1 MNLKIKKLLAA
12 IGASAALMALAPSA
26 YADDYYFDMSKA
38 RQTFGNGT
46 GSTYSDM
53 TRLDNERRDKD
64 KFNPL
69 WLTED
74 SSIVIEYVS
83 EGDYEE
89 APAILVLQSWVG
101 ELVSGT
107 DDKWVQVLPSSYDD
121 TTATFTYEDMVAAY
135 GNDFSD
141 VYALNVVDS
150 GNALLIKSMM
160 ATNVEVPED
169 EVTDKLV
176 GTIVKEGE
184 LPPGVEET
192 SAITDDSETVESD
205 KIIESNEGP
214 TEEAFTEP
222 DNEPSENEGSDTSE
236 TTQENIP
243 VEQNDLL
250 TILIAIGV
258 LWGLLAVTIIVVV
271 AIKKKGRNYHR
282 FK

>member
-150 GNALLIKSMM
+150 GNALLIKSMI

-176 GTIVKEGE
+176 GTVVKEGE

-192 SAITDDSETVESD
+192 SAITDDSEAVESD
-205 KIIESNEGP
+205 KIIESNEEP

-222 DNEPSENEGSDTSE
+222 DETSENESSVVAE
-236 TTQENIP
+236 ATQENIP
-243 VEQNDLL
+243 AESNELL
-250 TILIAIGV
+250 IILIAIGAFLV
-258 LWGLLAVTIIVVV
+258 LLAVTIIVVV

>member
-150 GNALLIKSMM
+150 GNALLIKSMI

-192 SAITDDSETVESD
+192 SAITDDSEAVESD
-205 KIIESNEGP
+205 EIIESNEEP
-214 TEEAFTEP
+214 TEEEFTEP
-222 DNEPSENEGSDTSE
+222 DETSENENSVVSE
-236 TTQENIP
+236 ATQENIP

-250 TILIAIGV
+250 IILIAIGV
-258 LWGLLAVTIIVVV
+258 FWVLLAVTIIVVV

>member
-150 GNALLIKSMM
+150 GNALLIKSMI

-192 SAITDDSETVESD
+192 SAITDGSEAVESD
-205 KIIESNEGP
+205 KIIESNEEP

-222 DNEPSENEGSDTSE
+222 DETSENESSVVSE
-236 TTQENIP
+236 ATQENIP

-258 LWGLLAVTIIVVV
+258 FLVLLAVTIIVIV

>member
-1 MNLKIKKLLAA
+1 
-12 IGASAALMALAPSA
+12 MALAPSA

-150 GNALLIKSMM
+150 GNALLIKSMI

-192 SAITDDSETVESD
+192 SAITDDSEAVESD
-205 KIIESNEGP
+205 EIIESNEEP
-214 TEEAFTEP
+214 TEEEFTEP
-222 DNEPSENEGSDTSE
+222 DETSENENSVVSE
-236 TTQENIP
+236 ATQENIP

-250 TILIAIGV
+250 IILIAIGV
-258 LWGLLAVTIIVVV
+258 FWVLLAVTIIVVV